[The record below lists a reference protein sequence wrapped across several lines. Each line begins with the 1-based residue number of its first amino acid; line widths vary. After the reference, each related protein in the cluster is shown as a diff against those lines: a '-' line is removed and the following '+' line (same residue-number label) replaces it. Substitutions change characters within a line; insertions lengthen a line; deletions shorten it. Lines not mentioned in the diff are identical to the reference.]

1 MSSILTRLVALP
13 TFKSLRHKNYRL
25 FFLGQIF
32 SLIGTWM
39 QSMAQSWLVYQLT
52 YSSVWLGTISFLNSI
67 PILFLS
73 MFGGSLADRMS
84 KRTLI
89 IITQTVSLLQALLLA
104 VLVLLGMA
112 TVEIVA
118 LLALSL
124 GMINAFDIP
133 ARQSFIVELVGKD
146 DLANAIAL
154 NSATFNAARI
164 IGPAVGGVV
173 IAAVGVGWCFLLNAL
188 SFVAVLISL
197 AKISVQP
204 RRERQTTAMNVFS
217 SIKDSIAYIRS
228 DISLVALL
236 TLVAVVTI
244 FGWSYAVLLPIF
256 ADSILQIGA
265 VGLGNLMTSVG
276 IGAFVS
282 AVTVASVES
291 KITARSFV
299 YTGISLFVICIS
311 IFALSSN
318 VSLSLMAL
326 MGVGMGLVMFLAT
339 ANASIQG
346 HVPDELR
353 GRVMGLYSLVFQ
365 GLSPFGSLTMGI
377 VAHLIGVRGA
387 VLIGGC
393 ICGIAGVSIHYY
405 MKTNKLKIKKSFLSA

>member
-1 MSSILTRLVALP
+1 MSIIFKRFAALP
-13 TFKSLRHKNYRL
+13 TFKSLHHRNYRL
-25 FFLGQIF
+25 FFTGQIF

-39 QSMAQSWLVYQLT
+39 QSMAQAWLVYQLT
-52 YSSVWLGTISFLNSI
+52 YSSVWLGTIGFLHSI

-89 IITQTVSLLQALLLA
+89 IITQTISLFQALLLA
-104 VLVLLGMA
+104 ILVLLGMV

-118 LLALSL
+118 LLALAL
-124 GMINAFDIP
+124 GIINAFDIP

-146 DLANAIAL
+146 DLTNAIAL

-173 IAAVGVGWCFLLNAL
+173 IAAVGVGWCFLFNAL

-204 RRERQTTAMNVFS
+204 RREQRNRAMSFFS
-217 SIKDSIAYIRS
+217 SINDSLAYIRS
-228 DISLVALL
+228 DISLIALL
-236 TLVAVVTI
+236 ILVAVITI
-244 FGWSYAVLLPIF
+244 FGWSYSVLLPIF
-256 ADSILQIGA
+256 ADSILHIGA

-276 IGAFVS
+276 IGAFISAVVVASFESKVS
-282 AVTVASVES
+282 A
-291 KITARSFV
+291 RRFV
-299 YTGISLFVICIS
+299 YTGIYLFVICIS

-318 VSLSLMAL
+318 VSVSLISL
-326 MGVGMGLVMFLAT
+326 VGVGMGLVMFLAT
-339 ANASIQG
+339 ANASIQRQ
-346 HVPDELR
+346 VPDELR

-365 GLSPFGSLTMGI
+365 GLSPFGSLGMGV
-377 VAHLIGVRGA
+377 VAHTVGVQSA
-387 VLIGGC
+387 VLLGGFV
-393 ICGIAGVSIHYY
+393 CGIAGIGMKYY
-405 MKTNKLKIKKSFLSA
+405 TKKQKQT